1 MEYKSPASIFDYTID
16 WTDELGGDTIV
27 TSTWAVDNGLTQD
40 SESETTTT
48 TTIFVSGGVAGTVYQ
63 LTNTITSASR
73 TYEQSIFVNVQ
84 DQII

>member
-27 TSTWAVDNGLTQD
+27 TSTWAVDTGLTQD
-40 SESETTTT
+40 SESETTTS

-63 LTNTITSASR
+63 LTNTIASASR